1 MADSTIRLGFFH
13 GLKSLPRAAG
23 VLWRAPRVLL
33 WLAPPLFITLL
44 LDAAVFSFAFDWMRD
59 WLAGLLPAS
68 GWLASVR
75 TVLDVLGAAVV
86 IVVLGWSFTWLF
98 LLLASPFQDFI
109 SAAVEREVGGVAVPD
124 PAGFSGFLRS
134 ILQSL
139 VQALVLTFF
148 SVIFLLLA
156 FVPVI
161 GVVLF
166 FMWSAF
172 ALGYSF
178 ASIHSGRTGQR
189 FADRRAFAWRH
200 RGAVMGLGT
209 VVAGFALV
217 PLANVVLMPVFVV
230 AGTLLHIDAGGQQS
244 GLGRIGVVEPGC

>member
-1 MADSTIRLGFFH
+1 MSASVLRLGFFH

-33 WLAPPLFITLL
+33 WLAPPLLITLL
-44 LDAAVFSFAFDWMRD
+44 LDAAVFYFAFDWMRA
-59 WLAGLLPAS
+59 WLSGLLPAS
-68 GWLASVR
+68 GWFAPLR
-75 TVLDVLGAAVV
+75 TLLDVLGAVVV

-109 SAAVEREVGGVAVPD
+109 SAAVERAVCGSAVAD

-134 ILQSL
+134 LRQSL
-139 VQALVLTFF
+139 VQAVVLTFF
-148 SVIFLLLA
+148 SVLFLLLA
-156 FVPVI
+156 LIPVI
-161 GVVLF
+161 GAILF
-166 FMWSAF
+166 FVWSAF

-209 VVAGFALV
+209 VVAGLSFV
-217 PLANVVLMPVFVV
+217 PLANVLFMPVFVV
-230 AGTLLHIDAGGQQS
+230 AGTLLHIDAAGQKS
-244 GLGRIGVVEPGC
+244 GLGRNDAVEPG

>member
-1 MADSTIRLGFFH
+1 MSESTRRLGFFH

-33 WLAPPLFITLL
+33 WLAPPLLITLL
-44 LDAAVFSFAFDWMRD
+44 LDAAVFYFAFDWMRD
-59 WLAGLLPAS
+59 WFAGLLPAR
-68 GWLASVR
+68 GWFAPVR
-75 TVLDVLGAAVV
+75 TLLDVLGAAAV

-109 SAAVEREVGGVAVPD
+109 SAAVERAVRGAAVAD
-124 PAGFSGFLRS
+124 PAGLTGFLRS

-139 VQALVLTFF
+139 VQAVALTLF

-156 FVPVI
+156 LLPVI
-161 GVVLF
+161 GAILF
-166 FMWSAF
+166 FVWSAF

-200 RGAVMGLGT
+200 LGAVMGLGT

-217 PLANVVLMPVFVV
+217 PLANVLLMPIFVV
-230 AGTLLHIDAGGQQS
+230 AGTLLHIDAAGQQS
-244 GLGRIGVVEPGC
+244 GLGRNDAVEPG